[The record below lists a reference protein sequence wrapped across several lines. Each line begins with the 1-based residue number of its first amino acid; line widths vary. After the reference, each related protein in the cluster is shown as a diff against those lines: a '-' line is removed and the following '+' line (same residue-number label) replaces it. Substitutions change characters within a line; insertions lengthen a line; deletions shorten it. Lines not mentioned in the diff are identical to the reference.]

1 MAEAYRQAQTP
12 LLYPSSKVFSLQSV
26 FVNLAAGHG
35 LDKQQWNTLI
45 GVVTAIIG
53 NILISFALN
62 IQRYAHI
69 RLNHEEERWQSDA
82 NLGLENGAQ
91 YSRHINGANERSEP
105 NTKASGVGKTSR
117 DNPNEQTSL
126 MNGNHT
132 RKSNHSDDAA
142 DPSHSDTDEDS
153 DVEYDDHHE
162 RSSYLRSPWWWAG
175 IILMTV
181 GEAGNFLA

>member
-12 LLYPSSKVFSLQSV
+12 LLYPSSEIFSLQSV

-35 LDKQQWNTLI
+35 LDEQQWNALI

-69 RLNHEEERWQSDA
+69 RLNREEERWQSDA
-82 NLGLENGAQ
+82 KLGLENGNQ
-91 YSRHINGANERSEP
+91 YSRQIKGANERREV
-105 NTKASGVGKTSR
+105 NGKASGVDDRPGE
-117 DNPNEQTSL
+117 NPDEHTSL

-132 RKSNHSDDAA
+132 RKNDNSDGAS
-142 DPSHSDTDEDS
+142 DPSHSDTDEDL

-162 RSSYLRSPWWWAG
+162 KSSYLRSPWWWAG